1 MEKAEGFSFGFL
13 EFIEF
18 LRITHAAKPKFH
30 HKFRFFNDK
39 LNRAQQNFDRSSA
52 AHTKQYLKQ
61 NQKLRSR

>member
-30 HKFRFFNDK
+30 HKFRFFNSAA
-39 LNRAQQNFDRSSA
+39 AQSPSPSSA
-52 AHTKQYLKQ
+52 SPPSSTSTTSSTA
-61 NQKLRSR
+61 SMA